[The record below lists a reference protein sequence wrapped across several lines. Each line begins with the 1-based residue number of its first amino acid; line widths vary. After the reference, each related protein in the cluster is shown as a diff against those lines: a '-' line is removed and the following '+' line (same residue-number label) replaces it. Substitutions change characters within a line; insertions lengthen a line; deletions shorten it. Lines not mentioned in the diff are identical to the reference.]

1 VAWERPAQQIG
12 LGPGPDGFT
21 LGKARMMNRV
31 IEMTWEVLLQQAGC
45 VAFEAVD
52 EAAENA
58 VKSKGSCGAA
68 RICFRWFACGV
79 MGAMLLVAGAGAA
92 QAQNAPAQ
100 NAPGHNASGKGSAA
114 TANTAPSP
122 GSQAKIAVEL
132 NKLETQQSSCRAYL
146 VIDNQSETS
155 FDVLKLDLVLF
166 QTDGII
172 GRRFALDLAPIR
184 AKKRSVKLF
193 DLDGVKCETVG
204 SFLINDIMECK
215 SGGSD
220 ESACLDR
227 LALST
232 RSNVQLSK

>member
-1 VAWERPAQQIG
+1 M
-12 LGPGPDGFT
+12 T
-21 LGKARMMNRV
+21 NRV
-31 IEMTWEVLLQQAGC
+31 IEMTWEVHLQQAGC
-45 VAFEAVD
+45 VAFEAV
-52 EAAENA
+52 ENA
-58 VKSKGSCGAA
+58 VKSAGSRGAA
-68 RICFRWFACGV
+68 RIGSGWVAAGVSGV
-79 MGAMLLVAGAGAA
+79 MLALAGAA
-92 QAQNAPAQ
+92 QAQDAPA
-100 NAPGHNASGKGSAA
+100 HNASGKGSPKI
-114 TANTAPSP
+114 ANTAPSP
-122 GSQAKIAVEL
+122 GSSAKIAVEL

-146 VIDNQSETS
+146 VIDNQSEAS
-155 FDVLKLDLVLF
+155 YDVLKLDLVLF

-172 GRRFALDLAPIR
+172 GRRFALDLAPIK

-193 DLDGVKCETVG
+193 DLDGVKCETIG